1 MCCRLTSFGW
11 RDITQPVVQP
21 IPWPISFKIITPV
34 QNYYFCKQPIRFL
47 LISISVLFLTG
58 ESFLYF
64 DYGPAENLERYGT
77 TYPPEYNLT
86 QVTVPV
92 YLVHADNDPFAP
104 NEVCVANIIFY
115 RLYYSKFWF
124 HYFLNRTWLGWSRDW
139 VTWKPLFGWTV
150 LRSVTE
156 ILYGH
161 LAWLNWFTFRLSICY
176 RHLSPTRNPFR
187 WSRMRITSYWE
198 SLDCELLV
206 TSRIQQSHLNF
217 PPYLLLLLH
226 TRIKFY
232 QI

>member
-1 MCCRLTSFGW
+1 MAHFFQNYNSGTELYFCNSPSDIRLNLDFCLISYRRIIPVLWLRTSWKFGAVRNDLSTRVQSHPSDRARLFGSRRQWPVCAKWGMCC
-11 RDITQPVVQP
+11 
-21 IPWPISFKIITPV
+21 K
-34 QNYYFCKQPIRFL
+34 YYFP
-47 LISISVLFLTG
+47 
-58 ESFLYF
+58 
-64 DYGPAENLERYGT
+64 
-77 TYPPEYNLT
+77 
-86 QVTVPV
+86 
-92 YLVHADNDPFAP
+92 
-104 NEVCVANIIFY
+104 
-115 RLYYSKFWF
+115 RLYYGKFWF
-124 HYFLNRTWLGWSRDW
+124 HYLLNRTWLGWSRDW

-187 WSRMRITSYWE
+187 WSRMRITSFWE

-206 TSRIQQSHLNF
+206 TSRIRQSHLNF
-217 PPYLLLLLH
+217 PSYLLLLLH

>member
-1 MCCRLTSFGW
+1 MDQRKIWSGTERLIRPSTISPKWPCPSIWFTPTMT
-11 RDITQPVVQP
+11 RLRQMRYVLQILFSIDYITAN
-21 IPWPISFKIITPV
+21 FDFIIFR
-34 QNYYFCKQPIRFL
+34 NG
-47 LISISVLFLTG
+47 LIS
-58 ESFLYF
+58 
-64 DYGPAENLERYGT
+64 
-77 TYPPEYNLT
+77 
-86 QVTVPV
+86 
-92 YLVHADNDPFAP
+92 
-104 NEVCVANIIFY
+104 
-115 RLYYSKFWF
+115 
-124 HYFLNRTWLGWSRDW
+124 FLNRTWLGWSRDW

-187 WSRMRITSYWE
+187 WSRMRITSFWE

-206 TSRIQQSHLNF
+206 TSRIRQSHLNF